1 MGGVWALVFPAG
13 FAELAGHSGGGLAG
27 VFGPATP
34 RAGRVCAFGNRCV
47 AQGKPAGF
55 FPFQEGC
62 LLLLKNA
69 GVVLMDLR
77 LVVWSA
83 LDTWKLTFAQGVS
96 VFALFLLLIGLLANL
111 RLNLELFGVTV
122 GLTGLIAAAMW
133 RLGHLQ

>member
-1 MGGVWALVFPAG
+1 M
-13 FAELAGHSGGGLAG
+13 
-27 VFGPATP
+27 
-34 RAGRVCAFGNRCV
+34 
-47 AQGKPAGF
+47 
-55 FPFQEGC
+55 
-62 LLLLKNA
+62 LLKNA